1 MNTDFMTSVNFQL
14 WILSLL
20 LVFSFG
26 AQAQLE
32 LEQPHFVRV
41 RMFRDL
47 INFPEVPDAELRK
60 ISDVAWSISG
70 DSLKFQNKELTNSNV
85 VVQKTNG
92 TYDLISLVEFHDYL
106 AGVVSQE
113 MPVSW
118 PLEALKA
125 QAVVARSFA
134 LARIKERKARYF
146 HLDSNQ
152 ADQVFSVTQNIKAR
166 QAVFETDGVLLKTE
180 DNKTLK
186 AYYHAD
192 CGGHTVKASEVWGF
206 NSYDSGTANDPW
218 CALKSKN
225 KWTYEVDR
233 EEFEIKLALN
243 QESVTQLRSFFISKK
258 NQLIEFVSQRIS
270 VQKIRQVLGF
280 SNVRSSID
288 SIEFDGS
295 KVKLSGQG
303 YGHGVGLCQWGTLSQ
318 IRMGKNYLQVLK
330 HYYPR
335 AKIADKKA
343 VLARSYQEFNA
354 LKPVS
359 N

>member
-1 MNTDFMTSVNFQL
+1 MNTGFMTSVNFQL

-20 LVFSFG
+20 LFFSFK

-47 INFPEVPDAELRK
+47 QNFPDVPEADVRR
-60 ISDVAWSISG
+60 ISDLAWSVSG
-70 DSLKFQNKELTNSNV
+70 ENLKFQNKELPNSNV
-85 VVQKTNG
+85 VVQKSNG

-152 ADQVFSVTQNIKAR
+152 ADQVFLVTQNIKAK
-166 QAVFETDGVLLKTE
+166 QAVYETDGVLLKTE

-192 CGGHTVKASEVWGF
+192 CGGHTVKASEVWGY
-206 NSYDSGTANDPW
+206 NSYDSGTARDPW
-218 CALKSKN
+218 CAIKSKN
-225 KWTYEVDR
+225 KWVYELDR
-233 EEFEIKLALN
+233 NEFEAKLGLG
-243 QESVTQLRSFFISKK
+243 EGVTSQISNLLVRMKA
-258 NQLIEFVSQRIS
+258 QLIELVNQKIT

-288 SIEFDGS
+288 SIEFDAG
-295 KVKLSGQG
+295 KVKLTGQG
-303 YGHGVGLCQWGTLSQ
+303 YGHGVGLCQWGTLAQ

-335 AKIADKKA
+335 AKIAAKKA
-343 VLARSYQEFNA
+343 VLARSFQEYNP

>member
-1 MNTDFMTSVNFQL
+1 MTSVNFQI

-20 LVFSFG
+20 LVFSFN

-47 INFPEVPDAELRK
+47 TNFPDVAAADIKK

-70 DSLKFQNKELTNSNV
+70 DDLKFQNKQLTNSNV
-85 VVQKTNG
+85 VVQKANG
-92 TYDLISLVEFHDYL
+92 TFDLISLVEFHDYL

-134 LARIKERKARYF
+134 LVRIKERKTKYF

-152 ADQVFSVTQNIKAR
+152 ADQVFLVTQNTKAK
-166 QAVFETDGVLLKTE
+166 QAVYETDGVLLKTE

-206 NSYDSGTANDPW
+206 SSYDSGTARDPW
-218 CALKSKN
+218 CAIKNKN
-225 KWTYEVDR
+225 KWIYEIDR
-233 EEFEIKLALN
+233 QDFETKLGLN
-243 QESVTQLRSFFISKK
+243 QEAFSQLDSFLIEMKA
-258 NQLIEFVSQRIS
+258 QLIEFASQKIS
-270 VQKIRQVLGF
+270 VQKIRQALGF

-288 SIEFDGS
+288 VIEFEGQ

-303 YGHGVGLCQWGTLSQ
+303 YGHGVGLCQWGTLAQ

-335 AKIADKKA
+335 AKIAAKKA
-343 VLARSYQEFNA
+343 VLAKYFQEYNA

>member
-1 MNTDFMTSVNFQL
+1 MTSVNFQL

-20 LVFSFG
+20 LFFSFN

-47 INFPEVPDAELRK
+47 QDFPEVPEADIRK
-60 ISDVAWSISG
+60 ISDVAWSIAG
-70 DSLKFQNKELTNSNV
+70 DNLKFQNKELTNSNV
-85 VVQKTNG
+85 VVQKSNG
-92 TYDLISLVEFHDYL
+92 TYDLISLVEFQNYI

-118 PLEALKA
+118 PIEALKA

-134 LARIKERKARYF
+134 IARIKERKARYF

-152 ADQVFSVTQNIKAR
+152 ADQVFLVTKNVKAK
-166 QAVFETDGVLLKTE
+166 QAVYETDGVLLKTE

-192 CGGHTVKASEVWGF
+192 CGGHTVKASEVWGY
-206 NSYDSGTANDPW
+206 NSYDSGVARDPW
-218 CALKSKN
+218 CAIKSKN
-225 KWTYEVDR
+225 KWTYEIDR
-233 EEFEIKLALN
+233 TDFEAKLGLN
-243 QESVTQLRSFFISKK
+243 QETASQLTSFLISLKA
-258 NQLIEFVSQRIS
+258 QLIEFASQRIS
-270 VQKIRQVLGF
+270 VQKIRQLLGF

-288 SIEFDGS
+288 SIEFNNET
-295 KVKLSGQG
+295 VKLSGQG
-303 YGHGVGLCQWGTLSQ
+303 YGHGVGLCQWGTLAQ

-335 AKIADKKA
+335 AKIAAKKA
-343 VLARSYQEFNA
+343 VLARYFQDYNA

>member
-14 WILSLL
+14 WILSLV
-20 LVFSFG
+20 LVFSFN

-47 INFPEVPDAELRK
+47 PNFPEVPEADLRK

-70 DSLKFQNKELTNSNV
+70 DGLKFQNKELTNSNV
-85 VVQKTNG
+85 VVLKTNG
-92 TYDLISLVEFHDYL
+92 HYDLISLVEFHDYL

-125 QAVVARSFA
+125 QAVVARSYA
-134 LARIKERKARYF
+134 LARIKERKVRYF

-152 ADQVFSVTQNIKAR
+152 ADQVFLVTNNIKAK

-192 CGGHTVKASEVWGF
+192 CGGHTVKASDVWGF
-206 NSYDSGTANDPW
+206 KSYDSGTAQDPW
-218 CALKSKN
+218 CALKTKN

-233 EEFEIKLALN
+233 EEFETKLALN
-243 QESVTQLRSFFISKK
+243 QDVVSQLRSFIVSQK
-258 NQLIEFVSQRIS
+258 NQLMVFASQRIS

-288 SIEFDGS
+288 SIEFDGQ

-335 AKIADKKA
+335 VQIADKKA
-343 VLARSYQEFNA
+343 VLAKSFQEFNT